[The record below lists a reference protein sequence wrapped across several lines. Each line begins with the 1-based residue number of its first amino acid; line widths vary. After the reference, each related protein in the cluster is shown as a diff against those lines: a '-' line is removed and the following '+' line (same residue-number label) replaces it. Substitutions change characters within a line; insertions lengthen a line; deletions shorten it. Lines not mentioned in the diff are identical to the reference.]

1 MNDLSG
7 PKLPTFYLTAPSPCP
22 YLPGKVE
29 RKMFTYLSGLAAE
42 DLNDALTHAGFRRSQ
57 NIAYRPACEDCNAC
71 ISVRVAVNDFDF
83 SKSFKRVLK
92 TNSDLSVERHAPESR
107 RTQFDL
113 LRKYLEERHNDG
125 GMANMNSLE
134 FMSMIEETPVDS
146 HIVEY
151 QEDKKLIA
159 CVLMDRLS
167 DGYSMVYSFYEPD
180 QKNRSLGTFMIL
192 DQIQRTKEAGLD
204 YLYLGY
210 WISGCRKMLYK
221 ERFQPLEQ
229 LTKDGW
235 RPFIGST
242 L

>member
-1 MNDLSG
+1 
-7 PKLPTFYLTAPSPCP
+7 
-22 YLPGKVE
+22 
-29 RKMFTYLSGLAAE
+29 
-42 DLNDALTHAGFRRSQ
+42 
-57 NIAYRPACEDCNAC
+57 
-71 ISVRVAVNDFDF
+71 
-83 SKSFKRVLK
+83 
-92 TNSDLSVERHAPESR
+92 
-107 RTQFDL
+107 
-113 LRKYLEERHNDG
+113 
-125 GMANMNSLE
+125 
-134 FMSMIEETPVDS
+134 MIEETPVDS

-151 QEDKKLIA
+151 QENETLIA
-159 CVLMDRLS
+159 CVIMDRLS

-180 QKNRSLGTFMIL
+180 RKNRSLGTFMIL